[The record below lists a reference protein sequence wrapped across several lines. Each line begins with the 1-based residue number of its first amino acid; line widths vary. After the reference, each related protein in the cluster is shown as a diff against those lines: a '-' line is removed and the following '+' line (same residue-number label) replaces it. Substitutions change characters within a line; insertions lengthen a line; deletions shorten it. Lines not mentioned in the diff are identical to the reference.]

1 MKRSR
6 RSEAQIAFGLKRAET
21 GAPVAEVIGRMEIS
35 VQTVQRLQDGVH
47 QARALAFATRA
58 ACSSL
63 ERLGP

>member
-21 GAPVAEVIGRMEIS
+21 GAPVAEVIRRMEIS
-35 VQTVQRLQDGVH
+35 VQTVQRLQDG